1 MRTIRDRRITD
12 SRYPAKMPNGIIE
25 HDLNG
30 SCVSL
35 VKVPRRIL
43 SWKFVL
49 VTRSPDYK
57 S

>member
-43 SWKFVL
+43 SWKFAL